1 MWWTEDCRGPRRWPS
16 CILKWDAGPRPVQSF
31 RFEAL
36 LPIILTKTGTWRME
50 VERNSSCGLTLLL
63 LTPVSR
69 CAPCPTSS
77 HPPPSH
83 QWEKKNSE
91 AEFLCRSL
99 SGSTTCAGQGSRLGQ
114 KEQFSCSSLVL
125 GAQLTLPGATALQ
138 GQPPFVR
145 NLGKISASLRLT
157 AQGH

>member
-1 MWWTEDCRGPRRWPS
+1 MWWTEDCWGPRRWPS

-77 HPPPSH
+77 HPPPPP
-83 QWEKKNSE
+83 QWEKKLWGRVSLQ
-91 AEFLCRSL
+91 EFIREHHLCRTGKQVRAEGAVQLQFTCIRGSADPARCYSP
-99 SGSTTCAGQGSRLGQ
+99 SGSA
-114 KEQFSCSSLVL
+114 
-125 GAQLTLPGATALQ
+125 TLCQEFG
-138 GQPPFVR
+138 
-145 NLGKISASLRLT
+145 
-157 AQGH
+157 